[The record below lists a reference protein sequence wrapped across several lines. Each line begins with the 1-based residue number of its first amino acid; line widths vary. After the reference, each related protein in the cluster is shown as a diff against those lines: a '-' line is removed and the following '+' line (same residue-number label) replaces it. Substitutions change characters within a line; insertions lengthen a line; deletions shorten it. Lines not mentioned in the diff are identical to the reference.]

1 MRSRYIWQKTIT
13 YLLTFFAFLI
23 IGNLWF
29 KGIQDISTFRG
40 LLSAGIAIALK
51 DVFTNFAGW
60 IFIIWVRPFSVGD
73 RIQISNYSGDVI
85 DISMFH
91 TTIMEIGNWVD
102 ADQSTGRIIRI
113 PNELVFTQALA
124 NYSRGFQFI
133 WNEIPVMITFESNW
147 GMAKE
152 ILLKIAN
159 KHAAHLSETAK
170 KRVREASRNFMI
182 HYSKLTPTVYTS
194 VKESGVLLTIR
205 YLCEPRSRRGS
216 EETIW
221 EDILNAFAACS
232 DIDFAYP
239 TQRFYDN
246 IREGKPG
253 AGTSKGDEK

>member
-1 MRSRYIWQKTIT
+1 
-13 YLLTFFAFLI
+13 
-23 IGNLWF
+23 
-29 KGIQDISTFRG
+29 
-40 LLSAGIAIALK
+40 
-51 DVFTNFAGW
+51 
-60 IFIIWVRPFSVGD
+60 
-73 RIQISNYSGDVI
+73 
-85 DISMFH
+85 
-91 TTIMEIGNWVD
+91 MEIGNWVD

-113 PNELVFTQALA
+113 PNELIFTQALA

-147 GMAKE
+147 EMAKE

-170 KRVREASRNFMI
+170 KRVREASNNFMI

-253 AGTSKGDEK
+253 AGTSKDDGK